1 MKRRNFLK
9 ALPAAALALAGCGQA
24 ETAPANTASLVF
36 DHSYPLDYAA
46 QFSADCYEGGYVLV
60 NIPDSGRF
68 LVIPEDAAEVDDLP
82 ADVVP
87 LRQPLDN
94 IYLVSTSVMDLFVNL
109 DALDCIA
116 LSGTKAEGWYVEEA
130 KQAMQEGRIAYAGKY
145 RDLNIAPWRSGI
157 IHLSEINKIPLEKF
171 SDIYIFGLSKKIEN
185 ENRKQIMNFLYQIE
199 YLNKAPTLIME
210 VYNKYCENNQRV
222 MDEWNTYY
230 MQLLDLF
237 GSTKTINPQTIEGSV
252 FLEIYKLFIP
262 LINTSNGEYAGTDKW
277 KNEFVIPAINILTRK
292 ECSDFS
298 ILAQIMILVRNLNI
312 VIIKHDKL
320 NDYSRVFDSYVENL
334 KKAQLIINNSM
345 SYFDGKEIR
354 HFCI

>member
-1 MKRRNFLK
+1 
-9 ALPAAALALAGCGQA
+9 
-24 ETAPANTASLVF
+24 
-36 DHSYPLDYAA
+36 
-46 QFSADCYEGGYVLV
+46 
-60 NIPDSGRF
+60 
-68 LVIPEDAAEVDDLP
+68 
-82 ADVVP
+82 
-87 LRQPLDN
+87 
-94 IYLVSTSVMDLFVNL
+94 
-109 DALDCIA
+109 
-116 LSGTKAEGWYVEEA
+116 
-130 KQAMQEGRIAYAGKY
+130 
-145 RDLNIAPWRSGI
+145 
-157 IHLSEINKIPLEKF
+157 
-171 SDIYIFGLSKKIEN
+171 
-185 ENRKQIMNFLYQIE
+185 
-199 YLNKAPTLIME
+199 ME

-262 LINTSNGEYAGTDKW
+262 LINTSDGEYAGTDKW

-320 NDYSRVFDSYVENL
+320 NNYSRVFDSYVENL

>member
-1 MKRRNFLK
+1 MGEKYIFKWANDSINEVFKPLWLNDTTYH
-9 ALPAAALALAGCGQA
+9 LPNHINA
-24 ETAPANTASLVF
+24 EVSWYETLDLSTKISLISLVISILTF
-36 DHSYPLDYAA
+36 FAGFIISEFIRRHNKSHNLKQYKQFINEWVEKSNATLIDYINSLET
-46 QFSADCYEGGYVLV
+46 FS
-60 NIPDSGRF
+60 NKIKT
-68 LVIPEDAAEVDDLP
+68 
-82 ADVVP
+82 
-87 LRQPLDN
+87 N
-94 IYLVSTSVMDLFVNL
+94 T
-109 DALDCIA
+109 
-116 LSGTKAEGWYVEEA
+116 
-130 KQAMQEGRIAYAGKY
+130 
-145 RDLNIAPWRSGI
+145 DLNIAPWRSGI

-262 LINTSNGEYAGTDKW
+262 LINTSNGEYAGTYKW